1 MIEFPTVYGC
11 QHPQGSVVRSVT
23 SPNRSGSPQCWVNL
37 CQGWRDSENF
47 LEHQDLALAF
57 CPRKFVMRNFT
68 MKHSIASKESLNW
81 NGSREAIWQRAG
93 RLRRPSQRRRIMKSR
108 WNKDSWLIE
117 AVRVGMSKSGNFQ
130 TRMRGLESESYS
142 TRPRLS
148 VWAPKASPVPP
159 DSLGSMSTSIVNE

>member
-93 RLRRPSQRRRIMKSR
+93 RLRRPSPKEENHEIKMKQRF
-108 WNKDSWLIE
+108 L
-117 AVRVGMSKSGNFQ
+117 
-130 TRMRGLESESYS
+130 TH
-142 TRPRLS
+142 
-148 VWAPKASPVPP
+148 
-159 DSLGSMSTSIVNE
+159 